1 MRKALSVEFR
11 KTRHRRI
18 WLIVAA
24 LLGFQLLWF
33 FWGLKHMD
41 AGKLQQGWLLCLYQ
55 FPVLNAII
63 LPVVTAVV
71 ASRLS
76 DVEHKGQTFRL
87 LNTVMPAGKLFDAK
101 FLCGA
106 FYILAIVILQVMA
119 MLLAGYAK
127 GFTESPPLPQLG
139 YYLLFTSWVTLTL
152 LLIQHIVSLLSTNQ
166 MIPLSLGLL
175 GGFAG
180 LFIMYL
186 PPQFAR
192 LIPWGYYG
200 VLMQVGMNWD
210 RETRITDFY
219 WTDIDWP
226 GFLII
231 TAAFLLFYSGGRA
244 LFRRKEV

>member
-1 MRKALSVEFR
+1 
-11 KTRHRRI
+11 
-18 WLIVAA
+18 
-24 LLGFQLLWF
+24 
-33 FWGLKHMD
+33 MD

-101 FLCGA
+101 FFCGA
-106 FYILAIVILQVMA
+106 FYILAIIILQITA
-119 MLLAGYAK
+119 ILLAGYVK
-127 GFTESPPLPQLG
+127 GFTEPPPLPQLG
-139 YYLLFTSWVTLTL
+139 YHLLFTAWVSLTL
-152 LLIQHIVSLLSTNQ
+152 LLIQQIVSLLSTNQ

-186 PPQFAR
+186 PPQFAK

-210 RETRITDFY
+210 RETRISDFY

-226 GFLII
+226 GFLTI

-244 LFRRKEV
+244 LFRRREV